1 MRTLLFLAI
10 VSVVGCG
17 GGGGLDGSKP
27 VAQLSPQEQE
37 TLCDDFVATICA
49 DPEFADFCTPCAT
62 TIACAD
68 AVEANAVGSECG
80 TAPQGGPIT
89 VEMVEACADSAATDV
104 AECLAG
110 GGCMFDA
117 VEAQCQ

>member
-1 MRTLLFLAI
+1 MRTLLVLAI
-10 VSVVGCG
+10 LSAVGCG
-17 GGGGLDGSKP
+17 GDGLDASKP
-27 VAQLSPQEQE
+27 VAQLSPEQQEA
-37 TLCDDFVATICA
+37 LCDDFVATICA

-68 AVEANAVGSECG
+68 AVAANDVGSECG

-89 VEMVEACADSAATDV
+89 VGMVESCADTADFE
-104 AECLAG
+104 ECVEG